1 MPLVLVLHIMSVCP
15 KLLMMYFAHNRN
27 VLTVKYIKI
36 KIVKQWRNSFHVS
49 KDFKKTFICYTMAVI
64 FISLC
69 NTNSWMTKFNNGAV
83 SPPSETAE
91 VGADLHVNW

>member
-36 KIVKQWRNSFHVS
+36 KIVK
-49 KDFKKTFICYTMAVI
+49 
-64 FISLC
+64 
-69 NTNSWMTKFNNGAV
+69 
-83 SPPSETAE
+83 E
-91 VGADLHVNW
+91 